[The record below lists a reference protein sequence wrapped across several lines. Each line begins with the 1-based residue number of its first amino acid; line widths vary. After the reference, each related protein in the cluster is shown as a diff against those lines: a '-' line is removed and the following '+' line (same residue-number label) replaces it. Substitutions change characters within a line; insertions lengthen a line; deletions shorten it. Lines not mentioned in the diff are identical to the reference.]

1 MKASVATL
9 FAICLFVLAGS
20 VATAQDVSKT
30 PLKGKQ
36 MLLKPSIKTATLS
49 TNDLAELQTLLKD
62 MDPASFH
69 VEINQPSKPSVRL
82 GNAAIKDLK
91 VAKVIQGK
99 GGNSNAANEIATE
112 VSTYIKVIW
121 TSSLTG
127 ADKLKAAKVDQLLSR
142 R

>member
-1 MKASVATL
+1 MKVYIAA
-9 FAICLFVLAGS
+9 LFVLSFLLVGASGVS
-20 VATAQDVSKT
+20 AQEVSKSA
-30 PLKGKQ
+30 LKGKP

-49 TNDLAELQTLLKD
+49 DKDLSELQTLLKD
-62 MDPASFH
+62 IDPAAYH
-69 VEINQPSKPSVRL
+69 VEINQPSKQSVRL

-91 VAKVIQGK
+91 TAKVVQAK
-99 GGNSNAANEIATE
+99 GGNSLAANEIATE

-127 ADKLKAAKVDQLLSR
+127 ADKMKAAKVDQLLSR